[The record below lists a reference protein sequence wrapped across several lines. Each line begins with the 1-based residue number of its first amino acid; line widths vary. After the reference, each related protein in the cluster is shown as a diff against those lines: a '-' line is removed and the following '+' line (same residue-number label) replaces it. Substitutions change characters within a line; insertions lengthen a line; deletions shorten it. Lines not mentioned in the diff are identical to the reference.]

1 MRILWLSHLVPYP
14 PKGGVQQRSYNLIRE
29 LASHHQVDVV
39 AFYQAA
45 HHKDEAALQEAVAH
59 MSGFCRMLAV
69 LPLQVDAGRWSK
81 PLLALRALSGAT
93 YTVRWTQSK
102 SYAAAVQ
109 KALADGDYDVVHFDT
124 ISLAPYADL
133 PGPMQGLPL
142 LMNHHN
148 IESAMLLR
156 RAELETTALRAWYY
170 RQEGQRLA
178 RYEQQTASRF
188 AAHLVCSA
196 LDGARLAAQCAVP
209 LRIEVIP
216 NCVDT
221 DYFRRDERLEPAA
234 QDSLVFAGRLDWYPN
249 TSAMRWCLAEIWPR
263 IKALRPQARMAIVG
277 KSPGAQLLEA
287 AVQDSALTV
296 PGFVDDVRP
305 WIQGAQVYLCPITDG
320 GGTKLKILD
329 ALAMGC
335 AIVAHPIACEGIDV
349 TDGQDILLGSTA
361 DELVAHCLRLFDDE
375 PLRRRLS
382 AAAIKLAEST
392 YTFKSIGA
400 KLAALCSSI
409 ALAAD
414 RTPG

>member
-1 MRILWLSHLVPYP
+1 MRILWLSHLIPYP
-14 PKGGVQQRSYNLIRE
+14 PKGGVQQRSYNLMRE
-29 LASHHQVDVV
+29 LSRHHEVDVV

-45 HHKDEAALQEAVAH
+45 HHKDAAALTQAVGH

-69 LPLQVDAGRWSK
+69 LSLQVDAGRWSK
-81 PLLALRALSGAT
+81 PLLALRALVGNT
-93 YTVRWTQSK
+93 YTVRWTQSAV
-102 SYAAAVQ
+102 YVAAIQ
-109 KALADGDYDVVHFDT
+109 DALRDTRYDVVHFDT
-124 ISLAPYADL
+124 ISLAPYAEL
-133 PGPMQGLPL
+133 PGPMQTLPR

-178 RYEQQTASRF
+178 RYEQQTAGRF

-196 LDGARLAAQCAVP
+196 LDGARLAAQCTVP
-209 LRIEVIP
+209 VRVEVIP
-216 NCVDT
+216 NGVDT

-249 TSAMRWCLAEIWPR
+249 ASAMRWCLAEIWPR

-277 KSPGAQLLEA
+277 KNPGPLILEA
-287 AVQDSALTV
+287 ARQDSALTV

-349 TDGQDILLGSTA
+349 TDGQDILLGSTT
-361 DELVAHCLRLFDDE
+361 DELVAHCIRLFDDA

-392 YTFKSIGA
+392 YTFKSIGS
-400 KLAALCSSI
+400 KLAELCSNV

-414 RTPG
+414 KTPE